1 MSPLIRSA
9 LAVLTLVAPVAPA
22 LSQTSTKP
30 SAAKRTARDFR
41 TVPPVAQRAGI
52 RLLATAQEGSN
63 AALYV
68 EFAPGEPAPPVV
80 TLQLE
85 RARLVL
91 RDDGR
96 APDEKADDRVHS
108 GYVRVDVEQLQRT
121 QQAAARSRA
130 FPIFAGR

>member
-1 MSPLIRSA
+1 MSRLIRSS
-9 LAVLTLVAPVAPA
+9 LAVLALVAPVATA
-22 LSQTSTKP
+22 LAQTSTKP
-30 SAAKRTARDFR
+30 AIEKRPARDFR

-52 RLLATAQEGSN
+52 RLLATAQAGSN
-63 AALYV
+63 AVLYV

-85 RARLVL
+85 RAKLVL

-96 APDEKADDRVHS
+96 APDEKAGDRVHS
-108 GYVRVDVEQLQRT
+108 GYVRVDVDQLQRI
-121 QQAAARSRA
+121 QQSAARSRA